1 METASRRLRN
11 KLCLI
16 VMRHKFQSAGARW
29 RGHGAILLVLLMLL
43 GGIAQAAHWHADGL
57 DHSRANGTESNC
69 TLCLAMH
76 APAQAVQI
84 CQAPALAQCAMLQ
97 VAMGRQM
104 LAQQSVST
112 PCIRPPPTA

>member
-1 METASRRLRN
+1 ME
-11 KLCLI
+11 
-16 VMRHKFQSAGARW
+16 HKFQFDKARW
-29 RGHGAILLVLLMLL
+29 RGHGAILLALLMLL

-76 APAQAVQI
+76 APAQEVQV
-84 CQAPALAQCAMLQ
+84 CQLPVLVQCAMLQ
-97 VAMGRQM
+97 VVLGRQM
-104 LAQQSVST
+104 LAQQTIST